1 MVSPSA
7 SPSYAARFLVI
18 EDELLIALLLE
29 ETIREFGY
37 RVSAVARTIP
47 EARREFAKRNFDAV
61 LLDINI
67 DGRYNTEIADLL
79 LRENIPCAFVTGYD
93 YLVEPRHENIPV
105 LPNPPCPTPR
115 TLGKS
120 ARLNNITSSNE
131 ATRLNAAV
139 AVEAKPFWL
148 FAHFS
153 PNHLFFI
160 VFTMAS
166 QAPIG

>member
-7 SPSYAARFLVI
+7 SPSDASRVLVI

-67 DGRYNTEIADLL
+67 DGRYNSEIADFL

-93 YLVEPRHENIPV
+93 YLIEPRHEHIPV
-105 LPNPPCPTPR
+105 LPKPFSR
-115 TLGKS
+115 TQLRALLVS
-120 ARLNNITSSNE
+120 LITS
-131 ATRLNAAV
+131 TTLRRQ
-139 AVEAKPFWL
+139 AKQP
-148 FAHFS
+148 A
-153 PNHLFFI
+153 
-160 VFTMAS
+160 
-166 QAPIG
+166 

>member
-67 DGRYNTEIADLL
+67 DGRYNSEIADLL

-93 YLVEPRHENIPV
+93 YLVEPRHEHIPV
-105 LPNPPCPTPR
+105 LP
-115 TLGKS
+115 
-120 ARLNNITSSNE
+120 
-131 ATRLNAAV
+131 
-139 AVEAKPFWL
+139 KPFSRAQL
-148 FAHFS
+148 RALLVS
-153 PNHLFFI
+153 L
-160 VFTMAS
+160 VAS
-166 QAPIG
+166 TTSHRQARQPA

>member
-79 LRENIPCAFVTGYD
+79 LRENIPCAFVT
-93 YLVEPRHENIPV
+93 PRHEHIPV
-105 LPNPPCPTPR
+105 LP
-115 TLGKS
+115 
-120 ARLNNITSSNE
+120 
-131 ATRLNAAV
+131 
-139 AVEAKPFWL
+139 KPFSRAQL
-148 FAHFS
+148 RALLVS
-153 PNHLFFI
+153 LA
-160 VFTMAS
+160 AS
-166 QAPIG
+166 TTSHHQARQPA